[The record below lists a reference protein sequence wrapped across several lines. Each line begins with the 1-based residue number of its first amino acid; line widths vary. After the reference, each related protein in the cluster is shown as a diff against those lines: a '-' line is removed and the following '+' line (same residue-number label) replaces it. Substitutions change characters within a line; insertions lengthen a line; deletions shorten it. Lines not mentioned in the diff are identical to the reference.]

1 MSSKLLYNDKLVFII
16 LIAVATLANLSIIA
30 LMDLESSRFARF
42 VTILLFL
49 IYFLVKKKIV
59 NFWTLSALLFFAA
72 RDIFFQFYEEPWGY
86 KLYLIIG
93 ILCYATI
100 VLERM
105 PKLSEIN
112 IKPSVIV
119 VTLLLVAAN
128 TYTLY
133 VIMNMSMVTHTFHD
147 SLEPLLLYAYGAA
160 MMVLGVQAI
169 AYNNKYNSNRSLLYT
184 FFAFGFIFSDIAA
197 LFAYYFNFELFYYFD
212 RFFFLGSLAMLVNYG
227 LNFESVKE
235 EYYQYEMIDKNL

>member
-1 MSSKLLYNDKLVFII
+1 MSSKFFNNDKLIFIT
-16 LIAVATLANLSIIA
+16 LIVLAAIVNLSIVA
-30 LMDLESSRFARF
+30 FMDLESSRFARF
-42 VTILLFL
+42 ITILLFL
-49 IYFLVKKKIV
+49 VYFLVKKKVI
-59 NFWTLSALLFFAA
+59 NFWTLSVLLFFTV
-72 RDIFFQFYEEPWGY
+72 RDVFFQFYEEPWGY

-93 ILCYATI
+93 ILCYTTI

-105 PKLSEIN
+105 PKISEIN

-133 VIMNMSMVTHTFHD
+133 IIMNMSMVMHTFHD
-147 SLEPLLLYAYGAA
+147 NLEPLLLYGYGAA

-197 LFAYYFNFELFYYFD
+197 LFAYYFNFELFYFFD
-212 RFFFLGSLAMLVNYG
+212 RFFFLVSLAMLVNYG

-235 EYYQYEMIDKNL
+235 EYYQYEMIDKKL

>member
-1 MSSKLLYNDKLVFII
+1 MSSKLLNSDKLVFIT
-16 LIAVATLANLSIIA
+16 LIVLAAIINLSIVA
-30 LMDLESSRFARF
+30 FMDLESSRLARLM
-42 VTILLFL
+42 TILLFL
-49 IYFLVKKKIV
+49 IYFLVEKKIV
-59 NFWTLSALLFFAA
+59 NFWTLSALLFFTI
-72 RDIFFQFYEEPWGY
+72 RDVFFQFYEEPLGY

-93 ILCYATI
+93 ILCYVTL

-105 PKLSEIN
+105 PKISEIN

-147 SLEPLLLYAYGAA
+147 NLEPLLLYAYGAA

-169 AYNNKYNSNRSLLYT
+169 AYNNKYNSNRSLLYI

-197 LFAYYFNFELFYYFD
+197 LFAYYFNFEMFYFLD

-235 EYYQYEMIDKNL
+235 EYYQFEMIDKKL